1 MPLHQLLPGA
11 AAGAMHDSDELTVP
25 HQLIITDVMAEPQ
38 TQFPAADEDR
48 VRSRWQVRNELC
60 DYVTQKQL
68 VH

>member
-11 AAGAMHDSDELTVP
+11 AAGAVYDSDELTVP

-48 VRSRWQVRNELC
+48 VRSC
-60 DYVTQKQL
+60 
-68 VH
+68 